1 MADKGDSGGDGW
13 TKVGAKKEGLASEAA
28 APPSAASPL
37 DLEAYAAM
45 YDLDRRAV
53 SRLRTAPADMREAI
67 IANSFEGIRNRS
79 AWVLTTLAL
88 MHRLGA
94 PRFDDARVEA
104 AIADN
109 DIGATSTWIFRAAP
123 KDSQAKILAAN
134 FERIR
139 KKDGFIVSTVKAD
152 VEADGG
158 AAAPEPEPPAPLDRN
173 ANWRRGPEAPA
184 GRGPVPLVSSRAAQ
198 LKAATA
204 PHRNTSGRPVAPAAP
219 PAAYRPAGRRD
230 LLLETAMAMERVG
243 LSATIT
249 DAPESAAA
257 PVAPAAPP
265 AAAAPVAPEAP
276 PGFVPEA
283 AAAPAAPPPPPAWL
297 LEEDPTAR
305 FASFLAALGMARYLI
320 RFADEEIHCI
330 EDLAFLTV
338 ADLEDVGIPPA
349 DAPRL
354 HARVAETAAMIS

>member
-123 KDSQAKILAAN
+123 KDSQAKILAAGQYLS
-134 FERIR
+134 RH
-139 KKDGFIVSTVKAD
+139 GHAAGLHD
-152 VEADGG
+152 VLAS
-158 AAAPEPEPPAPLDRN
+158 
-173 ANWRRGPEAPA
+173 WYYA
-184 GRGPVPLVSSRAAQ
+184 GYYL
-198 LKAATA
+198 
-204 PHRNTSGRPVAPAAP
+204 GR
-219 PAAYRPAGRRD
+219 YHG
-230 LLLETAMAMERVG
+230 EQ
-243 LSATIT
+243 
-249 DAPESAAA
+249 
-257 PVAPAAPP
+257 
-265 AAAAPVAPEAP
+265 
-276 PGFVPEA
+276 EA
-283 AAAPAAPPPPPAWL
+283 A
-297 LEEDPTAR
+297 E
-305 FASFLAALGMARYLI
+305 SK
-320 RFADEEIHCI
+320 
-330 EDLAFLTV
+330 
-338 ADLEDVGIPPA
+338 
-349 DAPRL
+349 
-354 HARVAETAAMIS
+354 S